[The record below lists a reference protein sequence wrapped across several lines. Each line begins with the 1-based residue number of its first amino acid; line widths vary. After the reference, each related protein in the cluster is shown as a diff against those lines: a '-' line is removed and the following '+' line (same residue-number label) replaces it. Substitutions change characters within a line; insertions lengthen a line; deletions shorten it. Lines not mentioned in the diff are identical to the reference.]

1 MNDELKIIILLLTIV
16 LLSMVIYVL
25 YLLSLEYKMFG
36 KIGSSTSGS
45 WKVYQIFHNDSK
57 HEKNVTPKDQPP
69 KKSLKKS
76 IYFITDVNLYKKLT
90 KPTPKT
96 NKGETKKS
104 STFTSSSSTS
114 FNPKNTKKGFIIKKP
129 ERKIVLFYPKKY
141 IPSKSRTKSKK
152 NKFGTG
158 DDRFY
163 DENDEYCFSLN
174 IKKIISKTQEF
185 QNSQKRSVG
194 QSFSFLGKNI

>member
-114 FNPKNTKKGFIIKKP
+114 FNPKNTKKVSLSRNPKEKLYFSIPRSIYHQNP
-129 ERKIVLFYPKKY
+129 E
-141 IPSKSRTKSKK
+141 
-152 NKFGTG
+152 
-158 DDRFY
+158 
-163 DENDEYCFSLN
+163 
-174 IKKIISKTQEF
+174 
-185 QNSQKRSVG
+185 QN
-194 QSFSFLGKNI
+194 